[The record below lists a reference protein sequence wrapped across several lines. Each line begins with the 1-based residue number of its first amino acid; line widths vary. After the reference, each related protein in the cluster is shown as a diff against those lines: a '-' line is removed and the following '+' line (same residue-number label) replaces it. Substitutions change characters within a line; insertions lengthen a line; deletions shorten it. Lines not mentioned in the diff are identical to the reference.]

1 MTAQAEQK
9 AVTADEDGMR
19 LDRWFGV
26 HYPALTFAYLNK
38 LLRTGQVRVNG
49 ARAKGATRLAAGQT
63 VRVPPLQFAARPA
76 DAPGEAVRP
85 LSAKDRALLQDMVLY
100 QDDDVIVLNKPP
112 GLAVQGG
119 TKTTRHIDGLLES
132 WGLELGER
140 PRLVHRLDRDT
151 SGVLLVARRRHV
163 AAALGK
169 LFATRAVEKI
179 YWAVVYGLPRLR
191 EGTIDA
197 PLVKAAGADQDKVR
211 LAQTGEAGAQ
221 KAVTRYTVADH
232 AGQAFSWIEAIP
244 VTGRQHQI
252 RAHLALIG
260 HPILGDNKYEGDRAV
275 PAAIDNRL
283 HLHARKLVFPHPRT
297 GRTIAVE
304 APLPPG
310 LRKTFEALGFNARE
324 RR

>member
-1 MTAQAEQK
+1 MTAQAEQR
-9 AVTADEDGMR
+9 AVTPDEDGMR

-26 HYPALTFAYLNK
+26 HYPALTFSYLNK
-38 LLRTGQVRVNG
+38 LLRTGQVRVDG
-49 ARAKGATRLAAGQT
+49 ARARGNTRLADGQT
-63 VRVPPLQFAARPA
+63 VRVPPLQFASRPA
-76 DAPGEAVRP
+76 DLPDEAVRP
-85 LSAKDRALLQDMVLY
+85 LSPKDRALLRDMVLY
-100 QDDDVIVLNKPP
+100 EDDDVIVLNKPA

-151 SGVLLVARRRHV
+151 SGALLVARRRHV

-211 LAQTGEAGAQ
+211 LAEQGEEGAQ
-221 KAVTRYTVADH
+221 KAVTHYTVADN
-232 AGQAFSWIEAIP
+232 AGQAFSWIEAMP

-283 HLHARKLVFPHPRT
+283 HLHARRLVFPHPRT
-297 GRTIAVE
+297 GKRITVE
-304 APLPPG
+304 APLSPG
-310 LRKTFEALGFNARE
+310 MKKTFEALGFNVKD

>member
-1 MTAQAEQK
+1 
-9 AVTADEDGMR
+9 MR

-26 HYPALTFAYLNK
+26 HYPALTFSYLNK
-38 LLRTGQVRVNG
+38 LLRTGQVRVDG
-49 ARAKGATRLAAGQT
+49 ARAKGASRLAKGQT
-63 VRVPPLQFAARPA
+63 VRVPPLQFTTRPA
-76 DAPGEAVRP
+76 DAPDGAVRP
-85 LSAKDRALLQDMVLY
+85 LSPKDRALLQDMVLY

-151 SGVLLVARRRHV
+151 SGVLLIARRRQV

-169 LFATRAVEKI
+169 LFATRAVEKV

-211 LAQTGEAGAQ
+211 LAEQGEEGAQ
-221 KAVTRYTVADH
+221 RAVTHYTVADH
-232 AGQAFSWIEAIP
+232 AGQAFSWIEAMP

-283 HLHARKLVFPHPRT
+283 NLHARKLVFPHPRT
-297 GRTIAVE
+297 GRKIAVE

-310 LRKTFEALGFNARE
+310 MKKTFEALGFNVKD

>member
-1 MTAQAEQK
+1 MTSAAELR
-9 AVTADEDGMR
+9 AVTGDEDGMR
-19 LDRWFGV
+19 LDRWFRE
-26 HYPALTFAYLNK
+26 HYPALTHAYLNK
-38 LLRTGQVRVNG
+38 LLRTGQVRVDG
-49 ARAKGATRLAAGQT
+49 ARAKTNTRLAQGQA
-63 VRVPPLQFAARPA
+63 VRVPPLQFETRPA
-76 DAPGEAVRP
+76 DAPAGEVRP
-85 LSAKDRALLQDMVLY
+85 LSPKDRSLLQDMVLY

-119 TKTTRHIDGLLES
+119 TKTTRHIDGLLEA

-151 SGVLLVARRRHV
+151 SGVLVVARRRHV

-169 LFATRAVEKI
+169 LFATRAVDKI
-179 YWAVVYGLPRLR
+179 YWAVVQGVPQPR

-197 PLVKAAGADQDKVR
+197 PLVKAAGFDQDKVR
-211 LAQTGEAGAQ
+211 LAQKGEEGAQ
-221 KAVTRYTVADH
+221 KAITHYAVVDNA
-232 AGQAFSWIEAIP
+232 ASAFAWVEANP

-260 HPILGDNKYEGDRAV
+260 HPILGDNKYEGDRTV

-283 HLHARKLVFPHPRT
+283 HLHARKIAFPHPRT
-297 GRTIAVE
+297 GKTIEVK
-304 APLPPG
+304 APLPSG
-310 LRKTFEALGFNARE
+310 MAKTFETLGFNVRE

>member
-1 MTAQAEQK
+1 
-9 AVTADEDGMR
+9 MR

-26 HYPALTFAYLNK
+26 HYPALTFSYLNK
-38 LLRTGQVRVNG
+38 LLRTGQVRVDG
-49 ARAKGATRLAAGQT
+49 ARAKGASRLAKGQT
-63 VRVPPLQFAARPA
+63 VRVPPLQFTTRPA
-76 DAPGEAVRP
+76 DAPDGAVRP
-85 LSAKDRALLQDMVLY
+85 LSPKDRALLQDMVLY

-151 SGVLLVARRRHV
+151 SGVLLIARRRQV

-169 LFATRAVEKI
+169 LFATRAVEKV

-211 LAQTGEAGAQ
+211 LAEQGEAGAQ

-232 AGQAFSWIEAIP
+232 AGQAFSWIEAMP

-283 HLHARKLVFPHPRT
+283 NLHARKLVFPHPRT
-297 GRTIAVE
+297 GRKIAVE

-310 LRKTFEALGFNARE
+310 MKKTFEALGFNVKD